1 MREATIQVIEKV
13 EHIENSDFLDKVKV
27 LGWQIVA
34 RRDEYKVGDMCV
46 FVVIDSL
53 LPDKPEFEF
62 MRKNKFRVRSVK
74 LRGELSQGIV
84 FPLSILPNQIY
95 NIDDDVSEVLGIT
108 HYEKP
113 IPVSMGGLVRG
124 SFPSHII
131 SKTDEER
138 IQNVP
143 AIVDELKDLLVC
155 ATLKM
160 DGTSATYLNFN
171 GDYHI
176 CSRNNSMKID
186 NQNVY
191 TAMFN
196 KYNLMNKLQG
206 RNLAIQGEICGP
218 GIQGNR
224 MGLKELELFVFNI
237 FDLDDRKYLNYND
250 FVNMVE
256 DLGLQSVPVI
266 DTFVFN
272 HTMDGLLQMA
282 TELYYPNGNRAEG
295 MVIRPVVER
304 HSNVLHGRT
313 SVKIVNDL
321 YLLENK
327 E

>member
-1 MREATIQVIEKV
+1 
-13 EHIENSDFLDKVKV
+13 
-27 LGWQIVA
+27 
-34 RRDEYKVGDMCV
+34 
-46 FVVIDSL
+46 
-53 LPDKPEFEF
+53 
-62 MRKNKFRVRSVK
+62 
-74 LRGELSQGIV
+74 
-84 FPLSILPNQIY
+84 
-95 NIDDDVSEVLGIT
+95 
-108 HYEKP
+108 
-113 IPVSMGGLVRG
+113 
-124 SFPSHII
+124 
-131 SKTDEER
+131 
-138 IQNVP
+138 
-143 AIVDELKDLLVC
+143 
-155 ATLKM
+155 
-160 DGTSATYLNFN
+160 
-171 GDYHI
+171 
-176 CSRNNSMKID
+176 MKID

-196 KYNLMNKLQG
+196 KYNIMNKLQG

-256 DLGLQSVPVI
+256 ELGLQSVPVI